1 MRRRPD
7 RIIVGEV
14 RDRAAYDLL
23 KAWNT
28 GHPGG
33 VSTTHANSALETLTR
48 LESLALEAGNASSV
62 PPIDVIRDLIGTTI
76 GLIVFISR
84 SVKMVDGI
92 HVKSREVKEVV
103 LCRGYS
109 YEKKG
114 YCLEYYAQKILRILE
129 G

>member
-1 MRRRPD
+1 M
-7 RIIVGEV
+7 
-14 RDRAAYDLL
+14 
-23 KAWNT
+23 
-28 GHPGG
+28 
-33 VSTTHANSALETLTR
+33 
-48 LESLALEAGNASSV
+48 

-109 YEKKG
+109 YEKKA
-114 YCLEYYAQKILRILE
+114 YCLEYDAQKILSILE